1 MEDKRIS
8 FQWET
13 GHIDIMLSSVLDMS
27 PAELKKFVNAATVNG
42 EEVKAEIADYIRP
55 IAQRNENETS
65 DNRFNKFVSNAKK
78 LMAIVENRKLTK
90 AEKIVQKL
98 FKNRHAYSVICTG
111 IFENAGKYCATDG
124 YRLFR
129 FSAPLSSDIPTIANS
144 MDTAKAYGDISAYS
158 VAMGL
163 PTVKEIKDTIKLLKS
178 GACRGV
184 LNYGKFH
191 AICSGKHVDV
201 NYDFGYGL
209 PLVNAE
215 YLLDMLEVFPDCK
228 AFCAPGNA
236 IRPVYFVSGDNDGLI
251 LPVRKTEE
259 YEDAPLETTS
269 EVTETTETAAATADT
284 TETAVE
290 TVKSTAEAATEA
302 ETETPQDTSTADG
315 DGADN
320 AIADV
325 TEIVVIHPLAIAYL
339 SAIKSDSDCFVNDS
353 EAYTGDS
360 IAGNINSHL
369 KRNTACFAHSE
380 ETDARPVIVAA
391 YSPFVIIHPKTYTPP
406 GPEPCL
412 TCSVSISINL

>member
-13 GHIDIMLSSVLDMS
+13 GHIDIMLSSVLYMS

-42 EEVKAEIADYIRP
+42 EEVKAEIADYVRP
-55 IAQRNENETS
+55 IAQLNENETL
-65 DNRFNKFVSNAKK
+65 NMKYNKFVANAKK
-78 LMAIVENRKLTK
+78 LMSIVENRKLTK

-98 FKNRHAYSVICTG
+98 FKNRHTNSVICTG
-111 IFENAGKYCATDG
+111 IFEDAGKYCATDG
-124 YRLFR
+124 YRFFR
-129 FSAPLSSDIPTIANS
+129 FSAPLSSDIPVISNGMNTE
-144 MDTAKAYGDISAYS
+144 KAYGDISACS
-158 VAMGL
+158 VALDL
-163 PTVKEIKDTIKLLKS
+163 PTAKEIKDTVKLLKS
-178 GACRGV
+178 GSCRGV
-184 LNYGKFH
+184 LDYGRFH
-191 AICSGKHVDV
+191 AVKVGKRINV

-209 PLVNAE
+209 PMVNAE

-269 EVTETTETAAATADT
+269 EATET

-290 TVKSTAEAATEA
+290 TVQSAAEAATET
-302 ETETPQDTSTADG
+302 ETETPQDTSDDG
-315 DGADN
+315 GIEN
-320 AIADV
+320 ALADV
-325 TEIVVIHPLAIAYL
+325 TEILVVHPLVIACL

-360 IAGNINSHL
+360 VAGCINSHV
-369 KRNTACFAHSE
+369 KRNTVHS
-380 ETDARPVIVAA
+380 ARPETAVARSAIVTACSSSA
-391 YSPFVIIHPKTYTPP
+391 IVHPKTYTPP
-406 GPEPCL
+406 GPSGL
-412 TCSVSISINL
+412 FAKLYHSGFT